1 MPLKSL
7 TSSIHIKTHP
17 APRTLS
23 ESKLILSA
31 LQKFGEVVTFR
42 NLKYDPTN
50 TSPKS
55 AHNTIAIFESAS
67 AASSAIAAS
76 PISIPIQNQDQGQ
89 STTQSPDES
98 QSFSNTNIHTTTTT
112 TTTPSPSQGKTEAQ
126 AQPHTLTCTIQP
138 SRHNHVS
145 AMTRNPYHTFFY
157 VDKESHMYNDL
168 VKSGIPLDYLAD
180 GPMRRKAHVPERVK
194 RMLDRDV
201 WRFGGKSLMGLY
213 RFGLESESQGQS
225 EGGDGREMG
234 EEGERKDGRGEEGT
248 K

>member
-1 MPLKSL
+1 MNKMTLKPL

-17 APRTLS
+17 APRSLS

-55 AHNTIAIFESAS
+55 AHNTIAIFESAA

-76 PISIPIQNQDQGQ
+76 PISIPVQ
-89 STTQSPDES
+89 SQTQTPSQSQSQSLERKDES
-98 QSFSNTNIHTTTTT
+98 PSH
-112 TTTPSPSQGKTEAQ
+112 TPSIPSQSQ
-126 AQPHTLTCTIQP
+126 AQSQSQGPILTCTIQP

-157 VDKESHMYNDL
+157 VDKDSHMYRDL

-213 RFGLESESQGQS
+213 RFGVESES
-225 EGGDGREMG
+225 EGGNGKESG
-234 EEGERKDGRGEEGT
+234 EGERKVDIGEGEGT

>member
-1 MPLKSL
+1 MTLKPL

-17 APRTLS
+17 APRSLS

-76 PISIPIQNQDQGQ
+76 PISIPIQNQTQTQ
-89 STTQSPDES
+89 TQTQTQSQDES
-98 QSFSNTNIHTTTTT
+98 PSNTNHTASPATQSQETT
-112 TTTPSPSQGKTEAQ
+112 QQ
-126 AQPHTLTCTIQP
+126 QQQPHTLTCTIQP

-157 VDKESHMYNDL
+157 VDKESHMYKDL

-213 RFGLESESQGQS
+213 RFGMESENGEVS
-225 EGGDGREMG
+225 GDGDG
-234 EEGERKDGRGEEGT
+234 EDEGT

>member
-1 MPLKSL
+1 MTLKPL

-17 APRTLS
+17 APRSLS

-76 PISIPIQNQDQGQ
+76 PISIPIQNQTQTQ
-89 STTQSPDES
+89 TQSQSQSQDES
-98 QSFSNTNIHTTTTT
+98 PSNTNHTASPATQSQETT
-112 TTTPSPSQGKTEAQ
+112 QQ
-126 AQPHTLTCTIQP
+126 QQPHTLTCTIQP

-157 VDKESHMYNDL
+157 VDKESHMYKDL

-213 RFGLESESQGQS
+213 RFGMESENGKES
-225 EGGDGREMG
+225 GDGDGDG
-234 EEGERKDGRGEEGT
+234 EGEGT

>member
-1 MPLKSL
+1 MTLKPL

-17 APRTLS
+17 APRSLS

-55 AHNTIAIFESAS
+55 AHNTIAIFESAA

-76 PISIPIQNQDQGQ
+76 PITIPVQVQ
-89 STTQSPDES
+89 TQTPS
-98 QSFSNTNIHTTTTT
+98 QSQSQSLEGKNESPSHTATHS
-112 TTTPSPSQGKTEAQ
+112 TPSPSPSPSQPQG
-126 AQPHTLTCTIQP
+126 PTLTCTIQP

-157 VDKESHMYNDL
+157 VDKDSHMYKDL

-213 RFGLESESQGQS
+213 RFGVESESESGNGMEGQG
-225 EGGDGREMG
+225 ER
-234 EEGERKDGRGEEGT
+234 ERKDGEGEGEGT

>member
-1 MPLKSL
+1 MTLKPL

-17 APRTLS
+17 APRSLS

-76 PISIPIQNQDQGQ
+76 PISIPIQNQTQTQTQ
-89 STTQSPDES
+89 SQDESPSHTNHTASPATQSQETTQ
-98 QSFSNTNIHTTTTT
+98 Q
-112 TTTPSPSQGKTEAQ
+112 QQ
-126 AQPHTLTCTIQP
+126 QQQPHTLTCTIQP

-157 VDKESHMYNDL
+157 VDKESHMYKDL

-213 RFGLESESQGQS
+213 RFGMESENGKES
-225 EGGDGREMG
+225 GDGDG
-234 EEGERKDGRGEEGT
+234 EGEGT

>member
-1 MPLKSL
+1 MTLKPL

-17 APRTLS
+17 APRSLS

-55 AHNTIAIFESAS
+55 AHNTIAIFESAA

-76 PISIPIQNQDQGQ
+76 PITIPVQSQIQTQ
-89 STTQSPDES
+89 TQSQSQSLEGKDES
-98 QSFSNTNIHTTTTT
+98 PSHTATHS
-112 TTTPSPSQGKTEAQ
+112 TPSQSQS
-126 AQPHTLTCTIQP
+126 QPQGTVPTLTCTIQP

-157 VDKESHMYNDL
+157 VDKDSHMYKDL

-213 RFGLESESQGQS
+213 RFGVEN
-225 EGGDGREMG
+225 EGENGDGNGMEGQG
-234 EEGERKDGRGEEGT
+234 EKERKDGEGEGT

>member
-1 MPLKSL
+1 MTLKPL

-17 APRTLS
+17 APRSLS

-76 PISIPIQNQDQGQ
+76 PISIPIQNQTQTQ
-89 STTQSPDES
+89 TQSQSQSQDES
-98 QSFSNTNIHTTTTT
+98 PSNTNHTASPATQSQETT
-112 TTTPSPSQGKTEAQ
+112 QQ
-126 AQPHTLTCTIQP
+126 QQPHTLTCTIQP

-157 VDKESHMYNDL
+157 VDKESHMYKDL

-213 RFGLESESQGQS
+213 RFGMESENGKES
-225 EGGDGREMG
+225 GDGDG
-234 EEGERKDGRGEEGT
+234 EGEGT

>member
-1 MPLKSL
+1 MTLKPL

-17 APRTLS
+17 APRSLS

-55 AHNTIAIFESAS
+55 AHNTIAIFESAA

-76 PISIPIQNQDQGQ
+76 PITIPVQ
-89 STTQSPDES
+89 SQTQTQTQTQSQS
-98 QSFSNTNIHTTTTT
+98 QSLEEKNESTSHTAIHP
-112 TTTPSPSQGKTEAQ
+112 TPQSQS
-126 AQPHTLTCTIQP
+126 QPQGPTLTCTIQP

-157 VDKESHMYNDL
+157 VDKESHMYKDL

-213 RFGLESESQGQS
+213 RFGVESE
-225 EGGDGREMG
+225 RER
-234 EEGERKDGRGEEGT
+234 ERKDGKSEGEGT

>member
-1 MPLKSL
+1 MTLKPL

-17 APRTLS
+17 APRSLS

-76 PISIPIQNQDQGQ
+76 PISIPIQNQTQTQTQ
-89 STTQSPDES
+89 SQSQSQDESPSHTNHTTSPATQSQETTQ
-98 QSFSNTNIHTTTTT
+98 Q
-112 TTTPSPSQGKTEAQ
+112 Q
-126 AQPHTLTCTIQP
+126 QPHTLTCTIQP

-157 VDKESHMYNDL
+157 VDKESHMYKDL

-213 RFGLESESQGQS
+213 RFGMESENGK
-225 EGGDGREMG
+225 ERGDGDG
-234 EEGERKDGRGEEGT
+234 EGEGT

>member
-1 MPLKSL
+1 MTLKPL

-17 APRTLS
+17 APRSLS

-55 AHNTIAIFESAS
+55 AHNTIAIFESAA

-76 PISIPIQNQDQGQ
+76 PITIPVQSQTQNQSQ
-89 STTQSPDES
+89 SQSLEGKDESPSHTATHPTQSQS
-98 QSFSNTNIHTTTTT
+98 Q
-112 TTTPSPSQGKTEAQ
+112 PQPQPQG
-126 AQPHTLTCTIQP
+126 PTLTCTIQP

-157 VDKESHMYNDL
+157 VDKGSHMYKDL

-213 RFGLESESQGQS
+213 RFGVKRNVG
-225 EGGDGREMG
+225 MMIV
-234 EEGERKDGRGEEGT
+234 
-248 K
+248 

>member
-1 MPLKSL
+1 MTLKPL

-17 APRTLS
+17 APRSLS

-76 PISIPIQNQDQGQ
+76 PISIPIQNQTQTQ
-89 STTQSPDES
+89 TQSQDES
-98 QSFSNTNIHTTTTT
+98 PSNTNHTASPPTQSQETT
-112 TTTPSPSQGKTEAQ
+112 QQ
-126 AQPHTLTCTIQP
+126 QQQPHTLTCTIQP

-157 VDKESHMYNDL
+157 VDKESHMYKDL

-213 RFGLESESQGQS
+213 RFGMESENGKESGN
-225 EGGDGREMG
+225 GDGE
-234 EEGERKDGRGEEGT
+234 DEGT

>member
-1 MPLKSL
+1 MTLKPL

-17 APRTLS
+17 APRSLS

-55 AHNTIAIFESAS
+55 AHNTIAIFESAA

-76 PISIPIQNQDQGQ
+76 PITIPVQ
-89 STTQSPDES
+89 SQTQTLTQSQSQSLEGRDES
-98 QSFSNTNIHTTTTT
+98 PSHTATHS
-112 TTTPSPSQGKTEAQ
+112 TPSPSPSQPQG
-126 AQPHTLTCTIQP
+126 PTLTCTIQP

-157 VDKESHMYNDL
+157 VDKDSHMYKDL

-213 RFGLESESQGQS
+213 RFGVESEGESGNGMEGQG
-225 EGGDGREMG
+225 EK
-234 EEGERKDGRGEEGT
+234 ERKDGEGEGEGT

>member
-1 MPLKSL
+1 MTLKPL

-17 APRTLS
+17 APRSLS

-76 PISIPIQNQDQGQ
+76 PISIPIQNQTQTQTQTQ
-89 STTQSPDES
+89 SQDESPSHTNHTASPATQSQETTQ
-98 QSFSNTNIHTTTTT
+98 Q
-112 TTTPSPSQGKTEAQ
+112 QQ
-126 AQPHTLTCTIQP
+126 QQQQQQPHTLTCTIQP

-157 VDKESHMYNDL
+157 VDKESHMYKDL

-213 RFGLESESQGQS
+213 RFGMESENGKES
-225 EGGDGREMG
+225 GDGDG
-234 EEGERKDGRGEEGT
+234 EGEGT